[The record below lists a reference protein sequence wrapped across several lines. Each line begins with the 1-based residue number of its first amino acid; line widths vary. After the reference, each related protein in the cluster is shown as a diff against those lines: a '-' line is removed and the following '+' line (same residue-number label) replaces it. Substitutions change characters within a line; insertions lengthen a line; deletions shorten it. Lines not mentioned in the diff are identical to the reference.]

1 MPIKYIDIFLQF
13 KVLYGKII
21 RSRCEMSLVVY
32 NSLIEKIDGFF
43 TELFSELQETISWSS
58 FWILVAGIVVGFVIC
73 SSIYSILL
81 FKSINNQEE
90 KIKANAFIAS
100 DELVQEI
107 VENIKKSYV
116 EDTEGL
122 MVRERFEVLGSKLYL
137 EINQIA
143 TLYYPT
149 SKYPLYELTI
159 EEMILFLHY
168 LSNRIDEVFDH
179 PILKP
184 FKKISVSKIF
194 EIIDTK
200 KRIDEN
206 KIVKATKKAHVGKIK
221 SFLIDAVKIINPIHW
236 FKKLVVNSTISFA
249 TRKISLII
257 IDIVADE
264 SNKTYSKKIF
274 DKEKSIREMEIEQI
288 LEELEKEE
296 QDA

>member
-1 MPIKYIDIFLQF
+1 MSPT
-13 KVLYGKII
+13 II
-21 RSRCEMSLVVY
+21 RLT
-32 NSLIEKIDGFF
+32 L
-43 TELFSELQETISWSS
+43 T
-58 FWILVAGIVVGFVIC
+58 
-73 SSIYSILL
+73 
-81 FKSINNQEE
+81 
-90 KIKANAFIAS
+90 
-100 DELVQEI
+100 
-107 VENIKKSYV
+107 
-116 EDTEGL
+116 
-122 MVRERFEVLGSKLYL
+122 GSKGGSVGASVSGSAL
-137 EINQIA
+137 
-143 TLYYPT
+143 
-149 SKYPLYELTI
+149 
-159 EEMILFLHY
+159 
-168 LSNRIDEVFDH
+168 LSNMAGVLSDMVASVLCDRLH
-179 PILKP
+179 PDI
-184 FKKISVSKIF
+184 KKISVSKIF

>member
-1 MPIKYIDIFLQF
+1 M
-13 KVLYGKII
+13 
-21 RSRCEMSLVVY
+21 VY

-43 TELFSELQETISWSS
+43 TELFSKLQETISWSS

-206 KIVKATKKAHVGKIK
+206 KIVKATKKAHVGKIE

>member
-1 MPIKYIDIFLQF
+1 M
-13 KVLYGKII
+13 
-21 RSRCEMSLVVY
+21 VY

-43 TELFSELQETISWSS
+43 TELFSKLQETISWSS

-206 KIVKATKKAHVGKIK
+206 KIVKATKKAHVSKIK

-274 DKEKSIREMEIEQI
+274 NKEKSIREMEIEQI

>member
-21 RSRCEMSLVVY
+21 RSRWEMSLVVY

-43 TELFSELQETISWSS
+43 TELFSKLQETISWSS

-143 TLYYPT
+143 ALYYPT

-257 IDIVADE
+257 IDIVAMKVIKHIVKKSLIKKNQSE
-264 SNKTYSKKIF
+264 KWKLNKF
-274 DKEKSIREMEIEQI
+274 
-288 LEELEKEE
+288 
-296 QDA
+296 

>member
-1 MPIKYIDIFLQF
+1 MEWTYFQSYYYAIFF
-13 KVLYGKII
+13 EFSFISYAKTF
-21 RSRCEMSLVVY
+21 VV
-32 NSLIEKIDGFF
+32 NNEK
-43 TELFSELQETISWSS
+43 
-58 FWILVAGIVVGFVIC
+58 
-73 SSIYSILL
+73 
-81 FKSINNQEE
+81 
-90 KIKANAFIAS
+90 
-100 DELVQEI
+100 
-107 VENIKKSYV
+107 
-116 EDTEGL
+116 
-122 MVRERFEVLGSKLYL
+122 
-137 EINQIA
+137 
-143 TLYYPT
+143 
-149 SKYPLYELTI
+149 
-159 EEMILFLHY
+159 
-168 LSNRIDEVFDH
+168 
-179 PILKP
+179 
-184 FKKISVSKIF
+184 F

>member
-21 RSRCEMSLVVY
+21 RSRWEMSLVVY

-43 TELFSELQETISWSS
+43 TELFSKLQETISWSS

-122 MVRERFEVLGSKLYL
+122 MVRERFG
-137 EINQIA
+137 
-143 TLYYPT
+143 
-149 SKYPLYELTI
+149 
-159 EEMILFLHY
+159 
-168 LSNRIDEVFDH
+168 
-179 PILKP
+179 
-184 FKKISVSKIF
+184 
-194 EIIDTK
+194 
-200 KRIDEN
+200 
-206 KIVKATKKAHVGKIK
+206 
-221 SFLIDAVKIINPIHW
+221 
-236 FKKLVVNSTISFA
+236 
-249 TRKISLII
+249 
-257 IDIVADE
+257 
-264 SNKTYSKKIF
+264 
-274 DKEKSIREMEIEQI
+274 
-288 LEELEKEE
+288 
-296 QDA
+296 

>member
-1 MPIKYIDIFLQF
+1 
-13 KVLYGKII
+13 
-21 RSRCEMSLVVY
+21 MSLVVY

-43 TELFSELQETISWSS
+43 TELFSKLQETISWSS

-206 KIVKATKKAHVGKIK
+206 KIVKATKKAH
-221 SFLIDAVKIINPIHW
+221 AVKIINPIHW